1 MGGPSALDGDGWV
14 GSWATQEFSDALQA
28 WVEQAVGPVRLER
41 WRSRPWAALWK
52 AYTAD
57 GLFFAKQGAPATR
70 FEAGLAAFLA
80 ERLPDLF
87 VPVAA
92 SDPATGLLLTPD
104 QGEPFGHEA
113 TDAAVWEQLV
123 RGWAL
128 VQRDLAGEV
137 GGLAAL
143 GVPLLLP
150 EQVPDLVR
158 SRTTVLAGLPQD
170 DPRRLPAASARR
182 LEAALP
188 DLEADVAQVAAL
200 GLPASL
206 NHDDL
211 NGGNV
216 FVERGEQLRVRFF
229 DLGDAL
235 VTEPMGALHVP
246 LASYADLL
254 GAPVTDPRVQRLVEV
269 WVEVW
274 DDLAPAAELRATLPA
289 ALRLARLGRHEVW
302 WRVMEPVLP
311 EDVGPHGAQAAS
323 WLASLA
329 DPVDV

>member
-1 MGGPSALDGDGWV
+1 MDGPSVLDGDGWV
-14 GSWATQEFSDALQA
+14 GPWATREFTDALRS

-41 WRSRPWAALWK
+41 WRSRPWAALWR
-52 AYTAD
+52 AYAGD
-57 GLFFAKQGAPATR
+57 GLFYAKQGAPATR
-70 FEAGLAAFLA
+70 FEAGLATFLA
-80 ERLPDLF
+80 ERLPDRF
-87 VPVAA
+87 VPVTA

-104 QGEPFGHEA
+104 RGEPFGHGA
-113 TDAAVWEQLV
+113 TDAAVWEELV

-128 VQRDLAGEV
+128 VQRELAGQV
-137 GGLAAL
+137 GELAAL

-158 SRTTVLAGLPQD
+158 SRTALLAGLPQD
-170 DPRRLPAASARR
+170 DPRRLPTASARR

-188 DLEADVAQVAAL
+188 DLEVDVAQVVAL
-200 GLPASL
+200 GLPPTL

-211 NGGNV
+211 SGGNV
-216 FVERGEQLRVRFF
+216 FVERGEGLRVRFF

-235 VTEPMGALHVP
+235 VTEPLAALHVP

-254 GAPVTDPRVQRLVEV
+254 GVPVTDPRVQRLVEA
-269 WVEVW
+269 WLEVW
-274 DDLAPAAELRATLPA
+274 DDVVPAAELRAALPA

-302 WRVMEPVLP
+302 WRVMEPLAA
-311 EDVGPHGAQAAS
+311 EDVGPHGGQAAT

-329 DPVDV
+329 DPVEA